1 VLFIDAKGRDLLVGA
16 EAEVEDLVLGCFF
29 ALGAGEWSAADAR
42 GFSRLAA
49 LPSMLWAR
57 LAGDAAAEPAA
68 GPEHAATATSS
79 SLPSAPEKA
88 AV

>member
-1 VLFIDAKGRDLLVGA
+1 VSSPASLLAASRGVYG
-16 EAEVEDLVLGCFF
+16 EA
-29 ALGAGEWSAADAR
+29 AGEWSAADAR

-57 LAGDAAAEPAA
+57 MAGTTAISPAAATVAAVPPPGAA
-68 GPEHAATATSS
+68 GPAGEAAQLLA
-79 SLPSAPEKA
+79 PAAAPPEKA